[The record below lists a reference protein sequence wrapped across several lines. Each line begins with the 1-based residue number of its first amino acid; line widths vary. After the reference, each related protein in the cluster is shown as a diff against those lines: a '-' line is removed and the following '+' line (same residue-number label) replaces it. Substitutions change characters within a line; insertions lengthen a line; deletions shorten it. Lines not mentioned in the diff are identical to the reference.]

1 MDEYLSHHGIIGM
14 KWGVRRYQNPD
25 GSLTPAGQ
33 RRLDKKDNKWA
44 KKNYDKIVKNAR
56 KKVSGEL
63 DDYGNQLL
71 RDQRSYN
78 SRGKINSTAINA
90 YNRRMAELM
99 NTAVSD
105 LRAPSGKVVQFV
117 AKRGELGVHM
127 ALATP
132 NYDMSQ
138 LKNGIWS
145 SGRIAYKKKSV
156 DIAHSADSLAHY
168 GIKGMKWGIHRT
180 KEELAHDRGAI
191 ATVMTHRLKTPLIAA
206 NGISVTALS
215 SHALDR
221 TQLDS
226 RPVTVDG
233 ILNALKSPLNY
244 DSINTKYDDYGR
256 PSQRFIGDEATANV
270 NPDNG
275 IITTVWK
282 TSHKERNKYGKKG

>member
-14 KWGVRRYQNPD
+14 KWGVRRYQNAD

-33 RRLDKKDNKWA
+33 RRLDRKDNKWA
-44 KKNYDKIVKNAR
+44 KKNYDKIMNKTK
-56 KKVSGEL
+56 KKVSSEL
-63 DDYGNQLL
+63 NDYGNQLL
-71 RDQRSYN
+71 RNASSYN
-78 SRGKINSTAINA
+78 SRGKISSSAINA

-99 NTAVSD
+99 NSAASD

-117 AKRGELGVHM
+117 AKRGEVGVHM

-156 DIAHSADSLAHY
+156 EIAHSADYIAHY
-168 GIKGMKWGIHRT
+168 GVKGMKWGVHRT
-180 KEELAHDRGAI
+180 KEELEHDRGAI
-191 ATVMTHRLKTPLIAA
+191 ATIMTHRLQNPLTAA
-206 NGISVTALS
+206 NGISVTAIS
-215 SHALDR
+215 SHALDQ
-221 TQLDS
+221 TQLES

-233 ILNALKSPLNY
+233 ILNALKKPLNY
-244 DSINTKYDDYGR
+244 DSIKTKYDKYGR
-256 PSQRFIGDEATANV
+256 PSQRFIGSEATANV

-275 IITTVWK
+275 VITTVWK
-282 TSHKERNKYGKKG
+282 TSHKNCMKYGKKD

>member
-1 MDEYLSHHGIIGM
+1 MDVYLSHHGIIGM

-63 DDYGNQLL
+63 DEYGNQLL
-71 RDQRSYN
+71 RDTSSYN
-78 SRGKINSTAINA
+78 SRGRISNTAINS

-99 NTAVSD
+99 NTAVTD

-145 SGRIAYKKKSV
+145 SGRIAYKKKNV
-156 DIAHSADSLAHY
+156 EIAHSDDWLAHY
-168 GIKGMKWGIHRT
+168 GVKGMKWGVRRSV
-180 KEELAHDRGAI
+180 EELKHDRGAI
-191 ATVMTHRLKTPLIAA
+191 ETKMKHQLKEPRQVA
-206 NGISVTALS
+206 NGTLVKSFS
-215 SHALDR
+215 DHALNR
-221 TQLDS
+221 TQQKD
-226 RPVTVDG
+226 RPVTVND
-233 ILNALKSPLNY
+233 IMDALKSPLNRDTIVTQY
-244 DSINTKYDDYGR
+244 DAQNR
-256 PSQRFIGDEATANV
+256 PSQRFIGVNATVNV
-270 NPDNG
+270 NPENG
-275 IITTVWK
+275 VITTVWK
-282 TSHKERNKYGKKG
+282 TSRKLRNKL